1 MENISRRGGAR
12 PGAGRPSED
21 LKAITIYVSPD
32 TVSRLD
38 SLSKELGISKGKV
51 VDSLMKWYVED
62 SDREGE

>member
-1 MENISRRGGAR
+1 MEKISRRGGAR

-38 SLSKELGISKGKV
+38 SLSGDLGISKGKV
-51 VDSLMKWYVED
+51 VDSLVKWYAED
-62 SDREGE
+62 SNKEGE